1 MNAIDFEYLLSTIG
15 PRIAKRDTNMRR
27 CIPVQERLAVALR
40 FLATGDSFI
49 SLSYLFKISK
59 ESVSI
64 CVEEVCLALIKELKD
79 EIKVIIYKHYLLTYT
94 QLLV

>member
-1 MNAIDFEYLLSTIG
+1 
-15 PRIAKRDTNMRR
+15 MRR

-40 FLATGDSFI
+40 FLATGDSFT

-64 CVEEVCLALIKELKD
+64 CVEEVCLVLIKELKD
-79 EIKVIIYKHYLLTYT
+79 EIKVIIYKHCLLTYT
-94 QLLV
+94 QLLI